1 MAWGRGGGGGHTK
14 GDILGSEVIAG
25 SVVLCEPDDTH
36 DGIDELNHQDG
47 CEESSPWLKD
57 DHPLPTRAASGTA
70 AQPLLLQEPLAKQ
83 QEWKAGVPPMAFCLT
98 DPKAVPP
105 PFCPIGHHLVPCIV
119 PSGPQCLPEKVTGKV
134 DEEEALP
141 CFFRI
146 SESCAGTLESDMS

>member
-1 MAWGRGGGGGHTK
+1 VAWGRGGGGGHTK

-83 QEWKAGVPPMAFCLT
+83 QEWKAGVPPWPSASQTPRLSHHHSVLLAIT
-98 DPKAVPP
+98 WSLALSPQVPNAS
-105 PFCPIGHHLVPCIV
+105 L
-119 PSGPQCLPEKVTGKV
+119 
-134 DEEEALP
+134 
-141 CFFRI
+141 RR
-146 SESCAGTLESDMS
+146 